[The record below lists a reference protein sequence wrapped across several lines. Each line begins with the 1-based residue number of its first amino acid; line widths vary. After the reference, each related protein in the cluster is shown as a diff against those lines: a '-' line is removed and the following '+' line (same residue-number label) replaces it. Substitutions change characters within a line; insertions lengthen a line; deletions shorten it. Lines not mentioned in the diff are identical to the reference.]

1 MGAVSNTAFLGL
13 PLLDAL
19 RGHAAVTLGIV
30 ADQLGCFMALAI
42 GGALIVATYA
52 GEPLRAGS
60 VARKILLFPPFL
72 AVVVAL
78 SVGALGGLPE
88 PVPPVLH
95 RLAQTLAR
103 LAPGSRPRRPRANTQ
118 RWRAAGRHGAYV
130 YSRND
135 RPPAEF

>member
-72 AVVVAL
+72 AVVAAL
-78 SVGALGGLPE
+78 SVGAVGGLPE

-95 RLAQTLAR
+95 RFGPNL
-103 LAPGSRPRRPRANTQ
+103 GSFGS
-118 RWRAAGRHGAYV
+118 WVAA
-130 YSRND
+130 
-135 RPPAEF
+135 